1 MENPRYVIT
10 MSADVIIEDPRWQ
23 DAGLEAVADKAM
35 DAVLSHLGL
44 SDDWEICVMGCD
56 DARIA
61 ELNAEFR
68 EKPTPTN
75 VLSWPSEERG
85 AAQAGQTPEPPQ
97 GPDPE
102 LGDIAISY
110 DTCLREAHET
120 GKPFADHVTHL
131 VIHGILHLLGYDH
144 IRDEDATLMERIEV
158 EILGKLGIPDPYMI
172 PEARDALFGKD

>member
-1 MENPRYVIT
+1 
-10 MSADVIIEDPRWQ
+10 MSVDVVIEDTRWQ
-23 DAGLEAVADKAM
+23 DAGLEAIADQAM
-35 DAVLSHLGL
+35 GAVLAHLGL
-44 SDDWEICVMGCD
+44 SDGDWELCVMGCD
-56 DARIA
+56 DTRIT

-68 EKPTPTN
+68 EKPTATN

-85 AAQAGQTPEPPQ
+85 AEQAGQTPEPPQ

-110 DTCLREAHET
+110 DTCLREALEAE
-120 GKPFADHVTHL
+120 KPFADHVTHL

-158 EILGKLGIPDPYMI
+158 EILGKLGISDPYI
-172 PEARDALFGKD
+172 LPEARDALFGKD